1 MAADHLGQAL
11 HDQVGA
17 EVERARQ
24 HGRGEGVVHDDP
36 AAGGVG
42 DLGQGRQVRHAQQRV
57 GDGLDVEDVG
67 GGQQGGADLV
77 GVVDVDEVGVD
88 AEAAELLRQELDGAA
103 VQAVAGDDAARAA
116 EGTEEGGGDGGHAG
130 GGDQAPVGPFHP
142 GQAVAEAAGVGVAVA
157 GVDVAG
163 LGAVGDAVEDV
174 EVGQGVD
181 GRLVER
187 RHQRRGGAE
196 VGGGRLGHR
205 TTLAA

>member
-1 MAADHLGQAL
+1 MKSVWTPKRLSCCDRSWTVRPYRRL
-11 HDQVGA
+11 
-17 EVERARQ
+17 
-24 HGRGEGVVHDDP
+24 P
-36 AAGGVG
+36 ATT
-42 DLGQGRQVRHAQQRV
+42 RPSPPR
-57 GDGLDVEDVG
+57 E
-67 GGQQGGADLV
+67 
-77 GVVDVDEVGVD
+77 
-88 AEAAELLRQELDGAA
+88 
-103 VQAVAGDDAARAA
+103 
-116 EGTEEGGGDGGHAG
+116 
-130 GGDQAPVGPFHP
+130 VGPFHP